1 MRLAV
6 PLLVLLSFVFASSV
20 GYYLLEPGYSWFDAV
35 YITVITI
42 TTIGHSEAHEL
53 SELSQAW
60 TLLVVTGGLVTGAV
74 VLSIIVAMVV
84 EGELRSVLGRR
95 QLKRSIAGLSG
106 HTIVCGFGRMGS
118 MVARDLRGAGC
129 DVVVIERDPGLTAT
143 VEDGGMLYVLGD
155 AQDEAVLT
163 AAGVERA
170 GYLMGALGSDAENVF
185 VTLSARQLNP
195 DLKIIVR
202 AALPST
208 RDKLL
213 RAGATR
219 VVCPQT
225 MGAMRMANIVLR
237 PAVVDFVEMAR
248 EGVDLELEQLELS
261 ANSRLVGQTLEQLAL
276 PRRAGVQVVAIRRP
290 DGQTVYHPTS
300 EVKLTAGQ
308 TLILIGQRGTISAV
322 QKLQP
327 ET

>member
-1 MRLAV
+1 
-6 PLLVLLSFVFASSV
+6 
-20 GYYLLEPGYSWFDAV
+20 
-35 YITVITI
+35 
-42 TTIGHSEAHEL
+42 
-53 SELSQAW
+53 
-60 TLLVVTGGLVTGAV
+60 
-74 VLSIIVAMVV
+74 
-84 EGELRSVLGRR
+84 
-95 QLKRSIAGLSG
+95 
-106 HTIVCGFGRMGS
+106 MGS